1 MKIRGREL
9 DELEEAIVVLALACL
24 AGCALLYV
32 LRAHAAASALD
43 SAAGLGHQRALLA
56 AVLPG
61 ILVAIAARDL
71 SLFLG
76 VIGLVLWLVRR
87 FAGSS
92 YQRLRGPR
100 SRFQRLFDR

>member
-32 LRAHAAASALD
+32 LPRMPQLPRSIP
-43 SAAGLGHQRALLA
+43 
-56 AVLPG
+56 LPG
-61 ILVAIAARDL
+61 LAISGLYWLLFFLAFVAIAARDL

-100 SRFQRLFDR
+100 SRFQRLFER